1 MSSFRLKTGKNAA
14 LGQEGGVFVDVKA
27 LGRTISSITSGV
39 KPSKFDGDGDGFLT
53 GPDGKDNIPVPT
65 QVVDNLKGAWN
76 KLREKK
82 MAGDEARAIKAA
94 NLVKGKTPKYTPE
107 EINEIL
113 KKARSR
119 EDVIEA
125 RKIVREWAESIFALD
140 GLGDD
145 GSHKVVISKGKTGVG
160 IFGRRRE
167 IPSVND
173 QDPDEPYLH
182 IRVSGTIVDK
192 NGKKVAL
199 FERRIYLDNY
209 NAAKKPHIYGEI
221 LSVEKQHKGK
231 GIGADFTIASE
242 AQYAA
247 VGLKE
252 MRLNAGLADG
262 VYTWL
267 RAGYRFKND
276 KGRKDFAET
285 IERRYQEML
294 KDAGSKENL
303 VKGGFT
309 TSVGGRRLDDEKTIT
324 MPEPLFESM
333 EQLDLFLKFLGR
345 AKGAPL
351 GSEREIPPAV
361 FTMFGAF
368 SKRLLRG
375 MNHDMVKDINPRF
388 QPEQKS
394 LIITGLDIVPT
405 RVYD

>member
-1 MSSFRLKTGKNAA
+1 
-14 LGQEGGVFVDVKA
+14 
-27 LGRTISSITSGV
+27 
-39 KPSKFDGDGDGFLT
+39 
-53 GPDGKDNIPVPT
+53 
-65 QVVDNLKGAWN
+65 
-76 KLREKK
+76 
-82 MAGDEARAIKAA
+82 
-94 NLVKGKTPKYTPE
+94 
-107 EINEIL
+107 
-113 KKARSR
+113 
-119 EDVIEA
+119 
-125 RKIVREWAESIFALD
+125 
-140 GLGDD
+140 
-145 GSHKVVISKGKTGVG
+145 
-160 IFGRRRE
+160 
-167 IPSVND
+167 
-173 QDPDEPYLH
+173 
-182 IRVSGTIVDK
+182 
-192 NGKKVAL
+192 
-199 FERRIYLDNY
+199 
-209 NAAKKPHIYGEI
+209 